1 LLDELADEED
11 AYLLTAM
18 EEVKD
23 EPAATREETAEFER
37 WLKASIV
44 SSNISKDRP

>member
-1 LLDELADEED
+1 MAKTLHFDVVEVELTEDEED

-23 EPAATREETAEFER
+23 EPNATAEEVEDFKK
-37 WLKASIV
+37 WLKSV
-44 SSNISKDRP
+44 K